1 MCKVIAIA
9 NQKGGV
15 AKTTTAGNLGIGLA
29 KEGVKVLLVDLDPQG
44 SLTASLG
51 YKEPDSIEYTIANV
65 LKKVIKDLPLD
76 PQEGILHH
84 PEGVD
89 LMPGNIELAGTEA
102 SLVDVMM
109 RETMLKE
116 YLKRVQDDY
125 QAIIIDCMPSLG
137 MLTVNALAAADSVII
152 PVQAAFLS
160 VKGMEQLINT
170 IKKVRNRIN
179 PALRIEGILMTMV
192 DGRTT
197 NSKEVIRLVEEGYG
211 DYVHIFEKSIPSS
224 VRAAE
229 IPALGVSIYEH
240 DPKGKVAKAYR
251 SLTEEVI
258 ANA

>member
-29 KEGVKVLLVDLDPQG
+29 MEGVKVLLVDLDPQG

-51 YKEPDSIEYTIANV
+51 YKEPDSIEYTIVNAME
-65 LKKVIKDLPLD
+65 KVINDLPLD
-76 PQEGILHH
+76 PKEGILHH

-89 LMPGNIELAGTEA
+89 LMPGNIELAE
-102 SLVDVMM
+102 
-109 RETMLKE
+109 
-116 YLKRVQDDY
+116 
-125 QAIIIDCMPSLG
+125 AIIIDCMPSLG
-137 MLTVNALAAADSVII
+137 MLTLNALVAADSVII

-160 VKGMEQLINT
+160 VKGMEQLLNT
-170 IKKVRNRIN
+170 IKNVRRRAN
-179 PALRIEGILMTMV
+179 PALRIEGILLTMV

-197 NSKEVIRLVEEGYG
+197 NSKEVIRLLEEGYG
-211 DYVHIFEKSIPSS
+211 GDVHIFEKSIPSS

-229 IPALGVSIYEH
+229 IPSLGVSIYKY